1 MGTLQNLD
9 SGLWTLDLTM
19 DWTVDSIMDSIVGLE
34 FRSPGTFDSIMDSIE
49 FRSPGVRDHAAA
61 KFLTLL
67 DVVSSPSECCRD
79 KEKK

>member
-19 DWTVDSIMDSIVGLE
+19 DWTVNSIMDSIVGLE
-34 FRSPGTFDSIMDSIE
+34 FRSPGVT
-49 FRSPGVRDHAAA
+49 GHAAA

-67 DVVSSPSECCRD
+67 DVVSSSSVCCRD
-79 KEKK
+79 KRKEVIGTNLPF